1 VDTVNVEAMDRYR
14 LWRNK
19 DNWVWIK
26 EIELLRQFFEFC
38 RDREWTTKNPAKS
51 LKRPI
56 MREANDVVPY
66 TQEEMVKIFRAC
78 DEIGRTSYERLRERA
93 MALLMRYAGLRI
105 SDVITLSREHIQ
117 GNRLTKRAVKN
128 HKRIRSGVACGRNRG
143 T

>member
-105 SDVITLSREHIQ
+105 SDVITLSREHIE
-117 GNRLTKRAVKN
+117 GNRLTKRAVKTTN
-128 HKRIRSGVACGRNRG
+128 A
-143 T
+143 